1 MGETPHRRR
10 ESGEAEV
17 NERLTNSR
25 AKRFLSAM
33 RSLQVLGHGD
43 LDEII
48 RNWDI
53 RRTLEEEALDRS
65 KRDAWQ
71 WGQKQ
76 TS

>member
-1 MGETPHRRR
+1 
-10 ESGEAEV
+10 
-17 NERLTNSR
+17 
-25 AKRFLSAM
+25 M